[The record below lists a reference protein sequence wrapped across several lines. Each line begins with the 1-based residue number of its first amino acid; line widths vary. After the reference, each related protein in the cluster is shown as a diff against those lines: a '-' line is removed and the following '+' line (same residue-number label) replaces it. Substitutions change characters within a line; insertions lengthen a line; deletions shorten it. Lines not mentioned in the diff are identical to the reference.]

1 MILPNSTASGRC
13 ASAVRMIRMCAMGAL
28 MIAMCAAAQDAKAPS
43 AAATPT
49 VDQIVDRYIAAMG
62 GRAAIEKITSRASL
76 GKIEVPSMNLSG
88 TVMIH
93 EKAPDKLLQ
102 VVVINGNAFRQG
114 FDGENAWTDDP
125 ADGLRVLSGIELAEA
140 KRDADFFHPLHL
152 RAIYSEMKVTGKEKV
167 GERDAYV
174 VEGTAAGENEPDK
187 MYFDVD
193 SGIAVR
199 LVSHRHTPDGE
210 ADVQEDFSNYHMVDG
225 LELPFTVEQTGGSA
239 EFTIHVTEIRHG
251 VDLDDSEFVQPKGE
265 GNRVQ

>member
-1 MILPNSTASGRC
+1 MRTMRLC
-13 ASAVRMIRMCAMGAL
+13 AVVATLMLGIGAG
-28 MIAMCAAAQDAKAPS
+28 AQDAKAPS

-49 VDQIVDRYIAAMG
+49 VEAIIEHYIAAMG

-114 FDGENAWTDDP
+114 FDGTHAWTDDP
-125 ADGLRVLSGIELAEA
+125 ADGLRVLSGIQLAEA

-152 RAIYSEMKVTGKEKV
+152 HEIYPNMTLARKEKV
-167 GERDAYV
+167 GDRDAYV
-174 VEGTAAGENEPDK
+174 VQGTAAGENQPDK

-193 SGIAVR
+193 SGMAVR

-210 ADVQEDFSNYHMVDG
+210 ANVQEDFSDYHKVDG
-225 LELPFTVEQTGGSA
+225 LELPFTIEQTGGSA
-239 EFTIHVTEIRHG
+239 EFTIHVSEVRHG
-251 VDLDDSEFVQPKGE
+251 INLDDSEFVQPQGE
-265 GNRVQ
+265 GNKVQ